1 MTRSARPVPRTDARG
16 EYDYLPT
23 MSPRQYREFMA
34 RRHRDMAELL
44 DLSDAAVEAAR
55 PWLRS
60 AAEFGD
66 DPLSGRGGSYRDAQR
81 DRCARARG
89 IMTLLSLSGH
99 TTGRAVVID
108 VLGGNG
114 TVTQVWRRRAGAH
127 AARLRILTCDVSA
140 PMVTAALADGLPAL
154 RQPAQR
160 MLLRDRCADLV
171 LFAYG
176 THHLS
181 ARDRPRALAEAWRV
195 LRPGGSVVVHDFPHG
210 SAAARW
216 FAEVVHPYSKAGHDH
231 AHFDGA
237 EMRTL
242 LTTNGFTAVETRL
255 IYDPFELSGPS
266 PEQARSRLARHLRLM
281 YGLHPPGATDDSA
294 ADEWV
299 AERMARYFRLDSAGP
314 AAVTELSVRP
324 AGGAHTAELPRAA
337 LVAVG
342 RKPDGAG

>member
-1 MTRSARPVPRTDARG
+1 MTRSARPVPRADARG
-16 EYDYLPT
+16 RYDYLPT
-23 MSPRQYREFMA
+23 MSLGQYREFMA
-34 RRHRDMAELL
+34 RRHRDMSELL
-44 DLSDAAVEAAR
+44 DLSDAAFEAAD

-81 DRCARARG
+81 DCCARARG
-89 IMTLLSLSGH
+89 IMTLLTLSGH
-99 TTGRAVVID
+99 TARRAVAID

-114 TVTQVWRRRAGAH
+114 TVTQAWRRRAGAD
-127 AARLRILTCDVSA
+127 AGRLRILTCDVSA

-181 ARDRPRALAEAWRV
+181 APDRPRALAEAWRV

-231 AHFDGA
+231 SHFDGA

-242 LTTNGFTAVETRL
+242 LATAGFGAIDTRL
-255 IYDPFELSGPS
+255 VYDPFELSGPT

-281 YGLHPPGATDDSA
+281 YGLHPPDVTDDRS

-299 AERMARYFRLDSAGP
+299 AERMARYFRLDSTAP
-314 AAVTELSVRP
+314 ATVTELSVRP
-324 AGGAHTAELPRAA
+324 EGGLHTAELPRAA